1 MNPTTLPASK
11 IKTLKIT
18 DDQWKEYEERGYLN
32 LGKLVN
38 DADLAELQRRID
50 DIMLGKA
57 PADYTRMMMQLD
69 SESGKYEEAGE
80 QTKGFKG
87 STTNYRKIQDLEFDP
102 LFLAFMQEPI
112 FHDSCARVYGKD
124 AEISCFRAM
133 FMNKPAH
140 KGTWLPWHQDR
151 WSTLSMDPL
160 LTVWTA
166 LDPATEANGCVQVI
180 PGSHKMGVINPE
192 HPSGFLT
199 KEMAEKHCKPEK
211 AIKLELK
218 AGEVALLHNW
228 LLHASDV
235 NRSDTSRRAFSVCY
249 MDARTRDTK
258 TGTPYSKIFGK
269 EALTPESVRR

>member
-1 MNPTTLPASK
+1 MNSTALPAGK
-11 IKTLKIT
+11 IKSISIT
-18 DDQWKEYEERGYLN
+18 DAQWSQYEDLGYLN

-38 DADLAELQRRID
+38 AAGLGELQRRID
-50 DIMLGKA
+50 DIMQGKA
-57 PADYTRMMMQLD
+57 SADYGRMLMQLD
-69 SESGKYEEAGE
+69 GDTGKYEDAGE

-87 STTNYRKIQDLEFDP
+87 ATPNYRKIQDLEFDP
-102 LFLAFMQEPI
+102 LFLSYMQEPMYREI
-112 FHDSCARVYGKD
+112 CARVYGKE
-124 AEISCFRAM
+124 AEISASRAM
-133 FMNKPAH
+133 FFNKPAH

-151 WSTLSMDPL
+151 WSALSLDPL

-180 PGSHKMGVINPE
+180 PGSHKLGIINPD
-192 HPSGFLT
+192 HHSGFLT
-199 KEMAEKHCKPEK
+199 KEMAEQHCKPEK

-218 AGEVALLHNW
+218 AGEVSLLHNW

-258 TGTPYSKIFGK
+258 TGITYSKIFGK